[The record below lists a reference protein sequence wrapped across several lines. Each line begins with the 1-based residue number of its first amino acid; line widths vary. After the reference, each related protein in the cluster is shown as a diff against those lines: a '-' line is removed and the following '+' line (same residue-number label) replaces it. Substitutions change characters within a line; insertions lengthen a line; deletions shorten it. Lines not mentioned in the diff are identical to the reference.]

1 MFTVQAR
8 EEHLDKLIGTFWL
21 DETTPGDDD
30 LATPIKDNL
39 LMDKISRSLK
49 QLTSGLPCLW
59 KTKHPNIT
67 NNYNMCKNRLVS
79 LLSSKLI
86 TTTTQLLRDHNDIFK
101 KWEEKGYIEQVLD
114 PYPRRQGVWYAQH
127 FPVLRMQKDTSKIRP
142 VFDCAAKTKG
152 VCLNDF
158 LTQGPQV
165 MTTDMAE
172 MFLRVQVAEEDR
184 DYLRFLI
191 FGKTDSPCI
200 AMRAVFTQIIKQGE
214 VYPGA
219 YKNNYHGEFSRRHGQ
234 LPPNNSA
241 NRSPH

>member
-8 EEHLDKLIGTFWL
+8 EEHLDKLVGTFWL

-49 QLTSGLPCLW
+49 QLPSGKLQLPCLW
-59 KTKHPNIT
+59 KTKHPNIP

-86 TTTTQLLRDHNDIFK
+86 TTTTQLLRDYNDIFK

-114 PYPRRQGVWYAQH
+114 PYPRRQGVWYAPH
-127 FPVLRMQKDTSKIRP
+127 FPVLRTQKDTTKIRP

-165 MTTDMAE
+165 MTGDIAE

-184 DYLRFLI
+184 DYL
-191 FGKTDSPCI
+191 
-200 AMRAVFTQIIKQGE
+200 
-214 VYPGA
+214 
-219 YKNNYHGEFSRRHGQ
+219 
-234 LPPNNSA
+234 
-241 NRSPH
+241 